1 MDTSVVLPWD
11 ESLYEELIKDN
22 ERELAEIQKE
32 EDEARREAGDTELS
46 AAQGKRA
53 ELYARIGD
61 KEKALEEF
69 EKLIDKTSILATKID
84 LVLNIVR
91 IGLFFD
97 DKVLTKK
104 SIERAQNLIAEG
116 GDWERKNRL
125 KSYQGLHLITIRA
138 YNLAAPLLLD
148 SLSTFTSTELCSYS
162 QLVVY
167 ATLAGTVALPRR
179 DFKTQ
184 VVDAPEIRAVFGSAS
199 DDDRLG
205 TTFAR
210 ASSGQNAHEGMN
222 IDDDDDDDDEDDG
235 EKKRLTS
242 ATPTAVNLTTLGKA
256 SSTSATG
263 VEEPTI
269 NFRPLAS
276 MIQSF
281 YSGDYATFFKALAK
295 VDIVFLARERH
306 LFEHRSW
313 FVREMRLRAYA
324 QLLQSYKVVG
334 LESMARSF
342 GVTVDWLDKDL
353 ASFIAGGR
361 LSGVIDRVKGIV
373 VTEQEG
379 GKNKQ

>member
-1 MDTSVVLPWD
+1 MNQPSIVGMLGGKTDTSIDLPWD
-11 ESLYEELIKDN
+11 EKLYEELVKDN
-22 ERELAEIQKE
+22 EQELAEIQKE
-32 EDEARREAGDTELS
+32 EDSAREAAGETELS

-53 ELYARIGD
+53 EFFARIGD

-69 EKLIDKTSILATKID
+69 EKLFEQTSILATKID
-84 LVLNIVR
+84 LVLCIVR
-91 IGLFFD
+91 LALFFD
-97 DKVLTKK
+97 DKILTKK
-104 SIERAQNLIAEG
+104 NIERAQGLISEG

-148 SLSTFTSTELCSYS
+148 SLSTFTSTELTTYS
-162 QLVVY
+162 SLVVY
-167 ATLAGTVALPRR
+167 ASLAGTVALPRR
-179 DFKTQ
+179 EFKTQ

-205 TTFAR
+205 SFGTR
-210 ASSGQNAHEGMN
+210 NEDSMVVDG
-222 IDDDDDDDDEDDG
+222 DDN
-235 EKKRLTS
+235 KKKSS
-242 ATPTAVNLTTLGKA
+242 ATPTAVNLATLGA
-256 SSTSATG
+256 SSSSTSAAP
-263 VEEPTI
+263 EEPTI
-269 NFRPLAS
+269 DFEPLAS
-276 MIQSF
+276 LIQSF
-281 YSGDYATFFKALAK
+281 YSGDYVTFFKALAK
-295 VDIVFLARERH
+295 VDTIFLARDRY

-334 LESMARSF
+334 LASMARSF
-342 GVTVDWLDKDL
+342 GVSVEWLDKDL